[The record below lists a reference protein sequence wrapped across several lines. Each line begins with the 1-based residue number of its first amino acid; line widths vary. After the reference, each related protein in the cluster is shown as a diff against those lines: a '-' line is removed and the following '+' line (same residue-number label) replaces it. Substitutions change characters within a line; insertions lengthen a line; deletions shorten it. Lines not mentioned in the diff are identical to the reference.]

1 MAKLDRQI
9 EKHNAQMQ
17 SLRCCGSYRLRDF
30 LNGASGNFMITGG
43 VKDRRRQVLLRQ
55 IEYYRQTSNSSVVI
69 FSDDGVLKN
78 QLINEAQNGI
88 LGQLYVFSSE
98 YNNYDFFY
106 QMPFN
111 LVGEYFS
118 RAAQLRKNID
128 TAKLLTF
135 ADVFLNIVASD
146 GIVNMTSMRERLQST
161 NKDIANAS
169 GQDYLR
175 DMILSAQDGG
185 SLLRDLMEATDR
197 AFGPLTTSACSSR
210 SNLTSRLGE
219 DCIVLIDI
227 PKDNHDLYAE
237 YFAMVLRSNMNAS
250 FYLVLDD
257 EIMLNNNDFFDVI
270 ELLKQR
276 YNVDVI
282 ASYENII
289 SMQPDGTDILK
300 NINRQAIF
308 LNGNMPAVD
317 LQTVLSR
324 YGQFTAMEAVE
335 HREVPPSYLF
345 TLLRGTGEAAT
356 TYTRDRAMLQ
366 NLNAEVVLSRGSNA
380 EILAV
385 RRLIA

>member
-1 MAKLDRQI
+1 MAKIDRQI
-9 EKHNAQMQ
+9 ERHNAQMQ
-17 SLRCCGSYRLRDF
+17 SLRCCGSYRLSDF

-43 VKDRRRQVLLRQ
+43 VKDRRRQVLFKQ
-55 IEYYRQTSNSSVVI
+55 IELYRQTSNSSVVI
-69 FSDDGVLKN
+69 FSDDEMLKN
-78 QLINEAQNGI
+78 QLIDGAQRGT

-106 QMPFN
+106 QLPLN
-111 LVGEYFS
+111 LVSEYFS
-118 RAAQLRKNID
+118 KAALLRKNID

-135 ADVFLNIVASD
+135 TDVFLDIVALD
-146 GIVNMTSMRERLQST
+146 GNVNMTNMRKRLQST

-169 GQDYLR
+169 GQDYLK

-185 SLLRDLMEATDR
+185 SLLRDLMQATER
-197 AFGPLTTSACSSR
+197 AFGHMTTYECASR
-210 SNLTSRLGE
+210 LNLTSLLRE
-219 DCIVLIDI
+219 DCVILIDI

-237 YFAMVLRSNMNAS
+237 YFAMVLRSKMNES

-257 EIMLNNNDFFDVI
+257 EIMLNNKDFFDVL

-282 ASYENII
+282 TSYENII
-289 SMQPDGTDILK
+289 SMQPDSADILK

-324 YGQFTAMEAVE
+324 YGQFTAMESVE

-356 TYTRDRAMLQ
+356 TYARDRALLQ
-366 NLNAEVVLSRGSNA
+366 NLNAEVVLSRGSSA